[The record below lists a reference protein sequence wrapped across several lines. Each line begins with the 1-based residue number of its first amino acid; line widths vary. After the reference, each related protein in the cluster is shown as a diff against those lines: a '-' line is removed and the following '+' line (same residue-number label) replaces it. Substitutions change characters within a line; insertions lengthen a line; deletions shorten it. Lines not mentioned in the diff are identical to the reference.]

1 MADDSDDDIR
11 VRSGDKDKDDRKA
24 GGGLLPGSSGGGVA
38 LPGGGPAIAVRQV
51 QPYMLRLANLNG
63 GSWHGIAR
71 VYPKGFAGQFMRFL
85 GSKAALGIVVGAA
98 VSVSGFGMLD
108 MGKRGGFGKVQAARR
123 AAPFQ
128 SSYSPDQLKDV
139 AGPSPAGPSALA
151 LAQKANSGLFAPPQA
166 AGGDAAAPA
175 PDAAAAA
182 AEASSPEAAAA
193 GQAPEQSLGAAQQS
207 AAKMVAAPL
216 GKFSQ
221 RGQLNGGAGMTS
233 GIGGTFKQP
242 VGNTQLAQAK
252 AFNTASTGKVTRA
265 PVAAVPRGSSSYKS
279 ATARRLDRMNRAMGP
294 TKTGNAE
301 AGSAVHTQEWSN
313 AQPAGNAL
321 QGAGASSA
329 ISGGP
334 DTSGE
339 GTTGGTP
346 IEQPGTTTPAQD
358 AAPDVGDTENV
369 TPWQKMVDGAT
380 VLLGLAAL
388 LTFIAYE
395 GMVEAGLFLSMS
407 VAMAEA
413 IAMVAVAMSAMVTLI
428 GVMLMAQGQM
438 LQGAIFTA
446 TGGLSTY
453 FAYQSLLADP
463 EVAEESYK
471 QIALASQIGG
481 AVAGQ
486 LLKGKM
492 K

>member
-1 MADDSDDDIR
+1 MADDTDDVIR
-11 VRSGDKDKDDRKA
+11 VRSGDQKEDERKSGA
-24 GGGLLPGSSGGGVA
+24 GLASGSSGGGA
-38 LPGGGPAIAVRQV
+38 AMPGGGPAIAVRQV
-51 QPYMLRLANLNG
+51 EPYMLRLANLNG

-71 VYPKGFAGQFMRFL
+71 VYPKGFAGQLMRFL

-98 VSVSGFGMLD
+98 VTVSGFGMLD
-108 MGKRGGFGKVQAARR
+108 MGKRGGFGKVEQGRR
-123 AAPFQ
+123 AAPFH

-139 AGPSPAGPSALA
+139 AGPAPTGPSSLA
-151 LAQKANSGLFAPPQA
+151 LAQKANSGLFTPPQA
-166 AGGDAAAPA
+166 AGKDAAAGAPDAAAPA
-175 PDAAAAA
+175 
-182 AEASSPEAAAA
+182 AEASPEAAAA

-207 AAKMVAAPL
+207 AAKMVASPL

-221 RGQLNGGAGMTS
+221 RGQLNGGTGMTG

-301 AGSAVHTQEWSN
+301 AGAAIHTQEWSN

-339 GTTGGTP
+339 GTTGGNP
-346 IEQPGTTTPAQD
+346 IEQPGTATPAEQQ
-358 AAPDVGDTENV
+358 APDVGDTENV

-395 GMVEAGLFLSMS
+395 GMVEAGLFMAMS
-407 VAMAEA
+407 VEMAEA

-471 QIALASQIGG
+471 QIALASQVGG